1 MPYYSFADSFGDT
14 QNVNIL
20 FFPESCIFGK
30 KSPMSYRYF
39 VIYKPFGILSQFSGE
54 SDTLKEVFDFPKDVY
69 PVGRLDKD
77 SEGLLLITD
86 DKALNNYLL
95 NPVFGHT
102 RTYLAQVEGLPDPEA
117 IRALEIG
124 VDINVD
130 GKMYRTKKAFAKL
143 LENPPVLPERN
154 PPIRYRKS
162 VPDSWVQLSLIE
174 GKNRQVRKMT
184 AAVGFPTLRLV
195 RWSME
200 KLSIEGYQVGEVRTF
215 TQEEIYALL
224 HVTDRK
230 IQNSH
235 RSHTYSST
243 FSGNRKKR

>member
-1 MPYYSFADSFGDT
+1 MPF
-14 QNVNIL
+14 
-20 FFPESCIFGK
+20 
-30 KSPMSYRYF
+30 RYF

-54 SDTLKEVFDFPKDVY
+54 QDTLKELGEFPKEVY

-95 NPVFGHT
+95 HPTFGHK
-102 RTYLAQVEGLPDPEA
+102 RTYLAQVEGVTTEEA
-117 IRALEIG
+117 LKQLESG
-124 VDINVD
+124 VEINVD
-130 GKMYRTKKAFAKL
+130 GRMYRTKRALAKKL
-143 LENPPVLPERN
+143 DDSPVLPERN

-162 VPDSWVQLSLIE
+162 VPDSWIQLSLIE

-200 KLSIEGYQVGEVRTF
+200 NLTIEGYTVGEVREF
-215 TQEEIYALL
+215 EKEEIYQLL
-224 HVTDRK
+224 NVTERK
-230 IQNSH
+230 IENTK
-235 RSHTYSST
+235 RSGERKSFTSS
-243 FSGNRKKR
+243 SVKKRR